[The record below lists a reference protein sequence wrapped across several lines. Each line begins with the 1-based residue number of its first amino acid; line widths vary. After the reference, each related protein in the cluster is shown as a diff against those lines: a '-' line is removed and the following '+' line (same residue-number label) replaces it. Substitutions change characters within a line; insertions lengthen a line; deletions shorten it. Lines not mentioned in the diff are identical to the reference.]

1 MRLFTSSDAIG
12 RLYQDGVVVSRER
25 VADLSDLLFGSNV
38 RRQGGH
44 RRFTEEQ
51 LRIVRAAAVLRNL
64 GVGVEELR
72 ELVEGGGEDIAR
84 ELRARIALL
93 DESVEALRGLKL
105 RTA

>member
-1 MRLFTSSDAIG
+1 
-12 RLYQDGVVVSRER
+12 
-25 VADLSDLLFGSNV
+25 SDLLFGSNV

>member
-12 RLYQDGVVVSRER
+12 RLYQDGVGGSRER
-25 VADLSDLLFGSNV
+25 VEDLSDLLFGSNV

>member
-51 LRIVRAAAVLRNL
+51 LRILRA
-64 GVGVEELR
+64 GVEELR